1 MCLNGSRRLGRDR
14 RTIKHFQGPKT
25 IAVLKDWHNGDGFMY
40 MCGVCEKDL
49 IHKDDADR
57 LQKYVQPDT
66 PLVVECSGDCMAMNE
81 VK

>member
-1 MCLNGSRRLGRDR
+1 M
-14 RTIKHFQGPKT
+14 
-25 IAVLKDWHNGDGFMY
+25 LKEWPNGDGFMY
-40 MCGVCEKDL
+40 VCGMCEKDL